1 MPSYRQLVHQWD
13 AQLQQHQIPL
23 ETARVFLLE
32 LTRQQDVDLY
42 LNYEQPASE
51 SIIQAF
57 EAGMARIVK
66 QEPLAYVLGYS
77 WFYGYPIQVNEDVLI
92 PRPETEELVAQI
104 LARTDELFTDSLFI
118 EAADIGTGSGAIA
131 LALAKEEPKM
141 RMVATD
147 ISEKAIAV
155 AQINARALAVP
166 VRFLVGDMAQPLI
179 EQRLKLDLVVCNPP
193 YIPDQEV
200 LEASVAEYEPHVALF
215 GGEDGLKFYRQ
226 VFAAA
231 PLILKDKALMA
242 FEIGWN
248 QKEALLQEVAAAFP
262 EAQAEVVRDI
272 NGKDRMLFVTFSGGQ
287 QE

>member
-104 LARTDELFTDSLFI
+104 LARTDELFADSSFI

-155 AQINARALAVP
+155 AQTNARTLAVP

-193 YIPDQEV
+193 YIPDQEA

-248 QKEALLQEVAAAFP
+248 QKAALLQEVAAAFP